1 MPKNLITF
9 FYFAS
14 VVVIC
19 IFIFVSI
26 NFIILSNDPLQKNYT
41 KIISAKIVYAI
52 FIDIIAIGFSYSLY
66 LIIRKLTLL
75 EAETKDILILLS
87 IIFTSTAFISLAVF
101 LFIIMG

>member
-1 MPKNLITF
+1 MPKNLITS

-26 NFIILSNDPLQKNYT
+26 NFIILSNDALQKNYT